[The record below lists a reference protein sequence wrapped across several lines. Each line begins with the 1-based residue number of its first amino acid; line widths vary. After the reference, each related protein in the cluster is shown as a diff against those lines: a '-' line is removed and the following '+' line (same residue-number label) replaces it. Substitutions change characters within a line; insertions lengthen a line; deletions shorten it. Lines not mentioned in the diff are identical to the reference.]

1 MSKRNTNNSITK
13 DGSKMELKKTYK
25 YFDLD
30 TFESKSEEKTVSFEP
45 AKDLAEA
52 HTRVGGDES
61 VLLKALNAF
70 LKAQVLAQAEAEVTS
85 KGGRKSVVLAIAK
98 PFRALPPFNAM
109 YELNADGTPKVADG
123 EKVINRADQTKAILT
138 MIKGNAVMLDAIRAG
153 SQAPTEDETDGEDSA
168 E

>member
-1 MSKRNTNNSITK
+1 
-13 DGSKMELKKTYK
+13 MELKKTYK